1 MSEDLGVPQPW
12 RANAPS
18 WAGANWDRANG
29 AWHEDICGFDLGDGW
44 VCAMGS
50 HAGPHTHMMT
60 PEWSSPTCVAQAMS
74 RRYHPRVRREDVA
87 WGLGELPAEDL

>member
-1 MSEDLGVPQPW
+1 MARKRAELGRCQLGPRQ
-12 RANAPS
+12 RRM
-18 WAGANWDRANG
+18 D
-29 AWHEDICGFDLGDGW
+29 EDICGFDLGSGW

-87 WGLGELPAEDL
+87 WGFPLLEENL

>member
-12 RANAPS
+12 RATAPS

-44 VCAMGS
+44 VCAKAPG
-50 HAGPHTHMMT
+50 AHTHMMT
-60 PEWSSPTCVAQAMS
+60 PQWNNPTCFATAMN

-87 WGLGELPAEDL
+87 WGLPLLDEGP